1 MADAT
6 TSPTPSI
13 PIPAPSRTPPP
24 PPVPKKSLT
33 ASLTDRALA
42 ILHAS
47 ATAPLNILRLVRLLL
62 TTLLHSPSLTGVL
75 LLLLTRGPEQL
86 RARLRG
92 GIGFVVLRGRV
103 VRSGGGGAARAAEVQ
118 DKGVRGVVGGLAALF
133 VLGVVRQ
140 ANEAANAWALR
151 GRAPLRLF
159 WRRKGAGEDG
169 GEGGGAGVWDFG
181 VEERGRGRGW
191 FGGVGARVK
200 GAKGEE
206 KTGADAQVGGG
217 EEQSVAASGG
227 EIVVVTGGCS
237 GIGAEIVR
245 GLLEGAGRG
254 KVTIV
259 VVDVQVLPEE
269 FEERDEIV
277 FYFCDLASSASIH
290 EACAAIRSEVG
301 DPSVLINNA
310 GIARSCDLLADDDA
324 YNDRLFRVNVLALFT
339 LVREFV
345 PGMLAARKGHV
356 VTIASTASFV
366 TPPGM
371 VDYCA
376 SKAAALSLHEGL
388 STELRTRYAARGGRH
403 ILTTVMHPGWVG
415 TTLVNGWKSSLVC
428 TGQTLISPRVVAD
441 RVVANVLEARPGQ
454 LFEPEK
460 AWTLTALR
468 AAPHW
473 LQDAYRDG
481 IGKQTVVVAPT
492 TKGKEKERERE
503 RQREGEKGYEMLES

>member
-92 GIGFVVLRGRV
+92 GIGFVVLRGR
-103 VRSGGGGAARAAEVQ
+103 
-118 DKGVRGVVGGLAALF
+118 GVRGVVGGLAALF

-169 GEGGGAGVWDFG
+169 GEGGGAG
-181 VEERGRGRGW
+181 
-191 FGGVGARVK
+191 
-200 GAKGEE
+200 
-206 KTGADAQVGGG
+206 
-217 EEQSVAASGG
+217 
-227 EIVVVTGGCS
+227 IVVVTGGCS

-376 SKAAALSLHEGL
+376 SKAAALSLHEAGL